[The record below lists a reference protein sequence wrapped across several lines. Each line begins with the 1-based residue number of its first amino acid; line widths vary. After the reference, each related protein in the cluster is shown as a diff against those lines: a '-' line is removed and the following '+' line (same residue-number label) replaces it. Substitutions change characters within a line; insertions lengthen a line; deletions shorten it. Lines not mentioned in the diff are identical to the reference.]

1 MKRQLSIAAISM
13 LAIVALTKENT
24 MKTTLGTIA
33 VRKADERGVAEHGWL
48 HSRHS
53 FSFADYYDPDHTG
66 FHTLRV
72 INDDRV
78 EPSEGFGTHPHKDM
92 EIISYV
98 VEGALEHKDSMG
110 NGSIIRPHDVQ
121 RMSAGT
127 GIQHSEY
134 NPESDKPVH
143 FLQIWITPA
152 ETGVVPSYEQKRF
165 PLEEKLNRLCLVVSS
180 DGSEGSVSIGQDAR
194 LYAAVI
200 EPGHDIHHTT
210 DPKHRVWVQVVKGGL
225 TVNGETLNTGDGA
238 AIENAEELV
247 LTGIELSEVLVFD
260 LA

>member
-1 MKRQLSIAAISM
+1 
-13 LAIVALTKENT
+13 
-24 MKTTLGTIA
+24 MKTQTPGTLV

-53 FSFADYYDPDHTG
+53 FSFAEYHDPKHMG
-66 FHTLRV
+66 FHALRV

-78 EPSEGFGTHPHKDM
+78 DPGKGFGMHPHKDM

-110 NGSIIRPHDVQ
+110 NGSIIRPHDIQ

-134 NPESDKPVH
+134 NPQANQPVH
-143 FLQIWITPA
+143 FLQIWIMPSEA
-152 ETGVVPSYEQKRF
+152 GGEPSYAQKRF
-165 PLEEKLNRLCLVVSS
+165 PLDDKLNRLRLVISP
-180 DGSEGSVSIGQDAR
+180 DGAEGSVSIGQDAYM
-194 LYAAVI
+194 YATVI
-200 EPGHDIHHTT
+200 EPGNTV
-210 DPKHRVWVQVVKGGL
+210 HRRVNPTRHVWVQVVQGHL

-238 AIENAEELV
+238 AVESANAIV
-247 LTGIELSEVLVFD
+247 LTAIERSEGLIID
-260 LA
+260 LP